1 MSESLTVRRKRL
13 MYQSRY
19 RGCLES
25 DVLFGRFAGRH
36 LHRLDQPQL
45 DRYEALLREND
56 QDLFSWIS
64 GRAPV
69 PDRHDHEVF
78 ALLRQ
83 FTATPPSD

>member
-1 MSESLTVRRKRL
+1 MSEPLTVRRKRL

-25 DVLFGRFAGRH
+25 DVFFGRFAGAH
-36 LHRLDQPQL
+36 LHRLDRRQL

-64 GRAPV
+64 GRVPV

-83 FTATPPSD
+83 FTATPPSG